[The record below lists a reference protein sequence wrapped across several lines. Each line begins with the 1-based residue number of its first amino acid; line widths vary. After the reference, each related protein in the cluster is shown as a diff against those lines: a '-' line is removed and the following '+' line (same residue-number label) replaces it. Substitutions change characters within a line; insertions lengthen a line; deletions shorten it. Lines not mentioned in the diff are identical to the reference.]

1 MKEELV
7 QRWIKKAEN
16 DLKTARD
23 ELNTEDPA
31 TDTVC
36 FHAQQTVEK
45 YLKAFLIFH
54 EKEYRKTHNIAEL
67 IELCREIDGDFEYL
81 YELKAEELTIYAT
94 DVRYPDDFYMP
105 SKEEAHEAVKIAEKV
120 KEFVRKKL
128 NF

>member
-1 MKEELV
+1 M
-7 QRWIKKAEN
+7 
-16 DLKTARD
+16 
-23 ELNTEDPA
+23 NTEDPA

-45 YLKAFLIFH
+45 CLKAYLIFH
-54 EKEYRKTHNIAEL
+54 EKEYRRTHNIAEL

-128 NF
+128 KK